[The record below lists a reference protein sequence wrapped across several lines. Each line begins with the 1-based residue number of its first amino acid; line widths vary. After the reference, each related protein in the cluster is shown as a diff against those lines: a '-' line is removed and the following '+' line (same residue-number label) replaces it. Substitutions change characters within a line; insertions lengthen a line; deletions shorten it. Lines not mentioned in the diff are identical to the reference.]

1 MTIPINQ
8 SIWHAAYWATIACT
22 LLAMGLM
29 KTTIQNLFLKNKEL
43 ITQGDHQ
50 EEVLRILLHDIRTP
64 LANLESLYQKIA
76 LGLEPN
82 SPIHDSLEE
91 IAELQSFLDNQL
103 SIYKSQD
110 GLINLNL
117 QPYCL
122 KTIVLDRAKKLH
134 HLAKK
139 NDCTFQV
146 YIDRSLAPSLLLDPH
161 RIQQILNN
169 ILRNALQYQY
179 HGQVE
184 LHVRVSAE
192 DYSGQIIQFYC
203 ANGPDKIQLN
213 VSPIRN
219 DYQRFGLDICQRMIR
234 LMGGDLEVNC
244 HPSYGFNASFFIPAL
259 RSIHEPIQKRSMPSS
274 KKEASTQQKVCII
287 DDHKLACAI
296 MSHTLEELGFKTYA
310 YQAITEEV
318 LELIQNEPIQT
329 MIMDLHPE
337 QDLFSDIQH
346 LKKKIGLTLFATSA
360 QRPVSWL
367 KLYDDFDGFLQK
379 PFNGASFCED
389 LNLKTSYQEALNRLK
404 NSGITMAVMYDELI
418 RHHKNWACELIRHLD
433 DIGENSEPILHLA
446 HKAKTSALL
455 LNDPLLERASHF
467 SNRYEIS
474 SEGSHQ
480 LVNRLLRSARV
491 IQSLQ

>member
-1 MTIPINQ
+1 MIIPTDN
-8 SIWHAAYWATIACT
+8 SIWHAASIAAIASS
-22 LLAMGLM
+22 LLALALM
-29 KTTIQNLFLKNKEL
+29 KRFAQNLFIQNKRL
-43 ITQGDHQ
+43 ITQADHQ

-76 LGLEPN
+76 LGLEPG

-103 SIYKSQD
+103 SFYKSQD

-122 KTIVLDRAKKLH
+122 KTIVLDCAKKLH
-134 HLAKK
+134 HLAKQ
-139 NDCTFQV
+139 NDCSFHV
-146 YIDRSLAPSLLLDPH
+146 YIDRSLAPSLLVDPQ
-161 RIQQILNN
+161 RIKQILNN
-169 ILRNALQYQY
+169 ILRNALQYQH

-184 LHVRVSAE
+184 LHIRVSAE

-213 VSPIRN
+213 VKPIEN
-219 DYQRFGLDICQRMIR
+219 NHQRFGLDICQRMIR
-234 LMGGDLEVNC
+234 FMGGNLEVNC

-259 RSIHEPIQKRSMPSS
+259 RSIHEPIQKRSMPINT
-274 KKEASTQQKVCII
+274 KEVSAQQKVCII

-296 MSHTLEELGFKTYA
+296 ISHALEELGFKTYF

-318 LELIQNEPIQT
+318 LAQIESESIEII
-329 MIMDLHPE
+329 IMDLHPE
-337 QDLFSDIQH
+337 QDLFPEILR
-346 LKKKIGLTLFATSA
+346 LKKKVGFSLFATSA
-360 QRPVSWL
+360 QRPASWL
-367 KLYDDFDGFLQK
+367 KIYDDFDGFITK
-379 PFNGASFCED
+379 PFQGTSFCED
-389 LNLKTSYQEALNRLK
+389 LILKSSYQDALERLK

-418 RHHKNWACELIRHLD
+418 RHHKNWACELLRHID
-433 DIGENSEPILHLA
+433 DIGENSEHILHLA

-467 SNRYEIS
+467 SSRYEIS
-474 SEGSHQ
+474 FDGTHQ